1 MITKKEIESLE
12 DLLVDEVRKVIKRG
26 DIKDA
31 TEAKA
36 VKDVVEALHYLRC
49 MREGN
54 DGGDGE
60 YDNGGYSGAH
70 MPNATRM
77 PVRYGY
83 SEPNM
88 GYNRGSSGKRS
99 SRTGRYISNEMMND
113 GYSGHSIRDR
123 MIASLEDLYDN
134 AGSQHEKT
142 EIDNWID
149 RLRTE

>member
-1 MITKKEIESLE
+1 MMTKKEIESLE
-12 DLLVDEVRKVIKRG
+12 DLLVDEVRKVIKKG

-36 VKDVVEALHYLRC
+36 VKDVVEALNYLRC
-49 MREGN
+49 MR
-54 DGGDGE
+54 DGDDGE

-70 MPNATRM
+70 MPNVTRM

-88 GYNRGSSGKRS
+88 GYNHGSSGRRS

-123 MIASLEDLYDN
+123 MIASLENLYDD

-142 EIDNWID
+142 EIDNWIS

>member
-1 MITKKEIESLE
+1 MMTKKEIESLE
-12 DLLVDEVRKVIKRG
+12 DLLVDEVRKVIKKG

-36 VKDVVEALHYLRC
+36 VKDVVEALNYLRC

-54 DGGDGE
+54 DNGDGE
-60 YDNGGYSGAH
+60 HDNGGYSGAH
-70 MPNATRM
+70 MPNVTRM

-83 SEPNM
+83 SESNM
-88 GYNRGSSGKRS
+88 GYNHGSSGRRS
-99 SRTGRYISNEMMND
+99 SRTGRYISSEMVND

-123 MIASLEDLYDN
+123 MIASLENLYDD

-142 EIDNWID
+142 EIDNWIS